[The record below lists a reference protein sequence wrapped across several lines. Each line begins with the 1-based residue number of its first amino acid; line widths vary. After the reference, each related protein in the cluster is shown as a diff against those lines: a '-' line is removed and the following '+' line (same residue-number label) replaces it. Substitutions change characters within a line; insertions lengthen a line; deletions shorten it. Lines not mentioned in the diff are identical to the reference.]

1 MNAIFSLCLLLLSLM
16 VIGECSEL
24 PGGESRSIVGESSI
38 GTASD
43 QPVFTYPQGSFR
55 GGDPSNYV
63 VPQVNLP
70 KPTPKNPE
78 ANSNGEEGNG
88 SANSQMAFAMTSD
101 VAGTGSFTMRTS
113 LEGQGIDNR
122 AYQLMSAK
130 YGNLN
135 QSREL
140 SFSKDSQDVDTGNGT
155 IYYALAKIDI
165 QDSTGFVG
173 LSYNDIAKFKNY
185 KDSIQDE
192 TTAGAISRT
201 SMYRS
206 QSMDVN
212 EDDDVSTE
220 LLNNYTIYNI
230 DTKFVGSSNLHAITN
245 GTEIMQSYIGQI
257 AMHRGIASQLRYNH
271 TMGEDPILDCGCV
284 NSNVFDSETA
294 ESPSL

>member
-1 MNAIFSLCLLLLSLM
+1 M

-43 QPVFTYPQGSFR
+43 QPVFNYPQGSFR
-55 GGDPSNYV
+55 AGDPSNYV

-70 KPTPKNPE
+70 KPNPE
-78 ANSNGEEGNG
+78 PKDNSTGDEGNSSG
-88 SANSQMAFAMTSD
+88 NHQMAFAMTSD
-101 VAGTGSFTMRTS
+101 VAGTGSFTMRTC

-140 SFSKDSQDVDTGNGT
+140 IFSKDSQNVDTGNGT
-155 IYYALAKIDI
+155 IDYALAKIGI
-165 QDSTGFVG
+165 QDSLEFFG

-192 TTAGAISRT
+192 TTAGAISKT
-201 SMYRS
+201 SIYSS
-206 QSMDVN
+206 QSLNVN
-212 EDDDVSTE
+212 EDDDVSKE

-271 TMGEDPILDCGCV
+271 TMGEDPMLECDCG
-284 NSNVFDSETA
+284 NSSVFNSETA
-294 ESPSL
+294 ESSSL

>member
-1 MNAIFSLCLLLLSLM
+1 M

-24 PGGESRSIVGESSI
+24 PGGESRSIVGENSI

-55 GGDPSNYV
+55 AGDPSNYV

-70 KPTPKNPE
+70 KPKPNPE
-78 ANSNGEEGNG
+78 ANSNEGE
-88 SANSQMAFAMTSD
+88 NSSTTSSPMDFAMTSD
-101 VAGTGSFTMRTS
+101 VAGTGSFTMRYC

-122 AYQLMSAK
+122 AYQLTSAK

-140 SFSKDSQDVDTGNGT
+140 NFTNEISTGSTDTGT
-155 IYYALAKIDI
+155 INYALAKIDI
-165 QDSTGFVG
+165 QDSLGFVG

-201 SMYRS
+201 SIYSS
-206 QSMDVN
+206 QSLNVN
-212 EDDDVSTE
+212 EDDDVSKE
-220 LLNNYTIYNI
+220 LINNYTVYNI

-257 AMHRGIASQLRYNH
+257 AMHRALASQLRYNH
-271 TMGEDPILDCGCV
+271 TMGEDAMLECGCG
-284 NSNVFDSETA
+284 NSSVFDSETA